1 MPMMDITSVIES
13 LVAGLPGWRPE
24 RSSELGRQLAGRAA
38 GELEWD
44 DGVPENWSRVIVNR
58 KAAVALIYMS
68 GPLLVVLESIAAD
81 VTDIT
86 AEWPT
91 IIVPSL
97 DDEILTCDPQVLR
110 TAFGDQVTHETLV
123 NAKQFSASDLWY
135 ATV

>member
-1 MPMMDITSVIES
+1 MTDITGVIES

-24 RSSELGRQLAGRAA
+24 RSRELGLQLAGRAA

-44 DGVPENWSRVIVNR
+44 DGVPEKWSRVIVNR
-58 KAAVALIYMS
+58 KAAVGLIYMS
-68 GPLLVVLESIAAD
+68 GPLVVVLEAIAAD
-81 VTDIT
+81 VADIT

-91 IIVPSL
+91 ITVPSL

-123 NAKQFSASDLWY
+123 NAERFSASDLWY